1 LFSRKKTTTDQP
13 VANIMER
20 NDCENLKNNLSMK
33 NCKETNSGNMT
44 ISEEKVTN
52 KSFLYD
58 NLTTPTQ
65 QAYFHH
71 LLWTHRH
78 ATFVY
83 CAVFCSFGM
92 GIAFLGP
99 TLWDLACQTSTPI
112 RTMTWVFFV
121 QSLFIMLGSLSGG
134 QLLYFFHASR
144 INLFCMA
151 MVCLTLAT
159 IPTCGTIYSLAT
171 ILAIMGIHL
180 GIIDTTV
187 NVSIINLYQKH
198 VAPFAATLHFCY
210 GFGAFLS
217 PIIAGPFLKNF
228 DCTQLID
235 NSTSN
240 TSWIEQ
246 SFLSAQWEEIVH
258 NQPTNMADVQ
268 EQLKVHIAFQIMAA
282 LQVPVILLLIS
293 LVIKEKFTQK
303 STDETTFFTTDYQ
316 NISPDS
322 ELTKLLDSTS
332 VNGKI
337 VIAMAGLIL
346 FFADGLQAMFG
357 SLIFSYSRL
366 TVKKL
371 HTSEAAT
378 LNALFWGSLAIGRI
392 MAIFCTIHIIPIC
405 LLFINI
411 FGTTLAMLFL
421 ATFGHNRAALYFG
434 TSMAG
439 VFISST
445 YPMVISV
452 VEQRANHSL
461 CYLLPVD
468 LLLPAETAI
477 SFIVVAAAIGE
488 TLYPVLVGHLFDSYG
503 WSVFLI
509 FGSVTCAG
517 MIVASLVL
525 RQCAFKRSADHSDQ
539 RPSSAASFTSGDDHD
554 HHHGNQWK
562 LPLLEASN
570 RPSKVYQ
577 TATVGEQQ

>member
-1 LFSRKKTTTDQP
+1 
-13 VANIMER
+13 MEH
-20 NDCENLKNNLSMK
+20 NDCKDVKNNFNMK
-33 NCKETNSGNMT
+33 NCKATCPENMT

-52 KSFLYD
+52 KGFLYD

-65 QAYFHH
+65 QAYFRH

-92 GIAFLGP
+92 CIAFLGP

-112 RTMTWVFFV
+112 STMTWVFFV

-134 QLLYFFHASR
+134 QLLYFFYASR
-144 INLFCMA
+144 LNLFCMA
-151 MVCLTLAT
+151 MVCLTLAI

-171 ILAIMGIHL
+171 ILAIMGFHL

-217 PIIAGPFLKNF
+217 PIIAEPFLKNF

-268 EQLKVHIAFQIMAA
+268 EQLKVHIAFQIMSA

-293 LVIKEKFTQK
+293 LVFKEKFTPK
-303 STDETTFFTTDYQ
+303 STDEAFFTTDYQ

-322 ELTKLLDSTS
+322 EVTELLDSTS
-332 VNGKI
+332 LNGKT

-366 TVKKL
+366 TVKNL
-371 HTSEAAT
+371 HISEAAT
-378 LNALFWGSLAIGRI
+378 LNALFWGFFAIGRI

-434 TSMAG
+434 TSLAG
-439 VFISST
+439 IFISST

-452 VEQRANHSL
+452 VEQRINHVS
-461 CYLLPVD
+461 PVD
-468 LLLPAETAI
+468 LFAETAI

-488 TLYPVLVGHLFDSYG
+488 TLYPVLVGHLFDTYG

-525 RQCAFKRSADHSDQ
+525 RQLAFKRRKADHSDQ
-539 RPSSAASFTSGDDHD
+539 RSSSVAGFTSGD
-554 HHHGNQWK
+554 NQWK
-562 LPLLEASN
+562 LPLLEATK

-577 TATVGEQQ
+577 TATANEHEQQHANNKQN

>member
-1 LFSRKKTTTDQP
+1 
-13 VANIMER
+13 MEH
-20 NDCENLKNNLSMK
+20 NDCKDVKNNFNMK
-33 NCKETNSGNMT
+33 NCKATCPENMT

-52 KSFLYD
+52 KGFLYD

-65 QAYFHH
+65 QAYFRH

-92 GIAFLGP
+92 CIAFLGP

-112 RTMTWVFFV
+112 STMTWVFFV

-134 QLLYFFHASR
+134 QLLYFFYASR
-144 INLFCMA
+144 LNLFCMA
-151 MVCLTLAT
+151 MVCLTLAI

-171 ILAIMGIHL
+171 ILAIMGFHL

-217 PIIAGPFLKNF
+217 PIIAEPFLKNF

-268 EQLKVHIAFQIMAA
+268 EQLKVHIAFQIMSA

-293 LVIKEKFTQK
+293 LVFKEKFTPK
-303 STDETTFFTTDYQ
+303 STDEAFFTTDYQ

-322 ELTKLLDSTS
+322 EVTELLDSTS
-332 VNGKI
+332 LNGKT

-346 FFADGLQAMFG
+346 FFADGLQSAYVTKCNSSKCKSFFLKVREG
-357 SLIFSYSRL
+357 LKKTNCEYKVAKQTSY
-366 TVKKL
+366 
-371 HTSEAAT
+371 
-378 LNALFWGSLAIGRI
+378 NIGKQ
-392 MAIFCTIHIIPIC
+392 
-405 LLFINI
+405 

-434 TSMAG
+434 TSLAG
-439 VFISST
+439 IFISST

-452 VEQRANHSL
+452 VEQRINHVSQ
-461 CYLLPVD
+461 
-468 LLLPAETAI
+468 TAI

-488 TLYPVLVGHLFDSYG
+488 TLYPVLVGHLFDTYG

-525 RQCAFKRSADHSDQ
+525 RQLAFKRRKADHSDQ
-539 RPSSAASFTSGDDHD
+539 RSSSVASFTSGD
-554 HHHGNQWK
+554 NQWK
-562 LPLLEASN
+562 LPLLEATK

-577 TATVGEQQ
+577 TATANEHEQQHANNKQN

>member
-1 LFSRKKTTTDQP
+1 LKTTTDQP

-52 KSFLYD
+52 RSFLYD

-134 QLLYFFHASR
+134 QLLY
-144 INLFCMA
+144 L
-151 MVCLTLAT
+151 
-159 IPTCGTIYSLAT
+159 TIYSLAT

-303 STDETTFFTTDYQ
+303 STDETFFTTDYQ

-322 ELTKLLDSTS
+322 ELTELLNSTS

-371 HTSEAAT
+371 HSSEAAT

-405 LLFINI
+405 LLFTNI

-452 VEQRANHSL
+452 VKQRANHVSQ
-461 CYLLPVD
+461 
-468 LLLPAETAI
+468 TAI

-525 RQCAFKRSADHSDQ
+525 RQCTFKRSADHSDQ

-554 HHHGNQWK
+554 HHHHKNQWK
-562 LPLLEASN
+562 LPLLEASK

>member
-1 LFSRKKTTTDQP
+1 
-13 VANIMER
+13 MER
-20 NDCENLKNNLSMK
+20 NDCKDLKNNLSMK

-52 KSFLYD
+52 RSFLYD

-180 GIIDTTV
+180 GIIDTT
-187 NVSIINLYQKH
+187 
-198 VAPFAATLHFCY
+198 TLHFCY

-282 LQVPVILLLIS
+282 LQVRTLYILQSIENNESTLVIL
-293 LVIKEKFTQK
+293 F
-303 STDETTFFTTDYQ
+303 
-316 NISPDS
+316 
-322 ELTKLLDSTS
+322 
-332 VNGKI
+332 
-337 VIAMAGLIL
+337 
-346 FFADGLQAMFG
+346 
-357 SLIFSYSRL
+357 
-366 TVKKL
+366 
-371 HTSEAAT
+371 
-378 LNALFWGSLAIGRI
+378 
-392 MAIFCTIHIIPIC
+392 
-405 LLFINI
+405 
-411 FGTTLAMLFL
+411 
-421 ATFGHNRAALYFG
+421 
-434 TSMAG
+434 
-439 VFISST
+439 
-445 YPMVISV
+445 
-452 VEQRANHSL
+452 
-461 CYLLPVD
+461 
-468 LLLPAETAI
+468 
-477 SFIVVAAAIGE
+477 
-488 TLYPVLVGHLFDSYG
+488 
-503 WSVFLI
+503 
-509 FGSVTCAG
+509 
-517 MIVASLVL
+517 
-525 RQCAFKRSADHSDQ
+525 
-539 RPSSAASFTSGDDHD
+539 
-554 HHHGNQWK
+554 
-562 LPLLEASN
+562 
-570 RPSKVYQ
+570 
-577 TATVGEQQ
+577 

>member
-1 LFSRKKTTTDQP
+1 
-13 VANIMER
+13 
-20 NDCENLKNNLSMK
+20 
-33 NCKETNSGNMT
+33 MT

-71 LLWTHRH
+71 LLWTHRY

-112 RTMTWVFFV
+112 RTMTW
-121 QSLFIMLGSLSGG
+121 
-134 QLLYFFHASR
+134 
-144 INLFCMA
+144 
-151 MVCLTLAT
+151 
-159 IPTCGTIYSLAT
+159 
-171 ILAIMGIHL
+171 
-180 GIIDTTV
+180 
-187 NVSIINLYQKH
+187 
-198 VAPFAATLHFCY
+198 TLHFCY

-268 EQLKVHIAFQIMAA
+268 EQLQVHIAFQIMAA

-293 LVIKEKFTQK
+293 LVFKEKFTQK
-303 STDETTFFTTDYQ
+303 STDETFFTTDYQ

-322 ELTKLLDSTS
+322 ELTELLDSTS

-346 FFADGLQAMFG
+346 FFADGLQG
-357 SLIFSYSRL
+357 SF
-366 TVKKL
+366 
-371 HTSEAAT
+371 
-378 LNALFWGSLAIGRI
+378 AIGRI

-411 FGTTLAMLFL
+411 SCLNVGKA
-421 ATFGHNRAALYFG
+421 ACNSSRNEKKSKTF
-434 TSMAG
+434 
-439 VFISST
+439 I
-445 YPMVISV
+445 
-452 VEQRANHSL
+452 
-461 CYLLPVD
+461 
-468 LLLPAETAI
+468 
-477 SFIVVAAAIGE
+477 
-488 TLYPVLVGHLFDSYG
+488 HLIMTNE
-503 WSVFLI
+503 W
-509 FGSVTCAG
+509 
-517 MIVASLVL
+517 
-525 RQCAFKRSADHSDQ
+525 
-539 RPSSAASFTSGDDHD
+539 HD
-554 HHHGNQWK
+554 I
-562 LPLLEASN
+562 L
-570 RPSKVYQ
+570 
-577 TATVGEQQ
+577 

>member
-112 RTMTWVFFV
+112 RTMTW
-121 QSLFIMLGSLSGG
+121 
-134 QLLYFFHASR
+134 
-144 INLFCMA
+144 
-151 MVCLTLAT
+151 
-159 IPTCGTIYSLAT
+159 
-171 ILAIMGIHL
+171 
-180 GIIDTTV
+180 
-187 NVSIINLYQKH
+187 
-198 VAPFAATLHFCY
+198 TLHFCY

-346 FFADGLQAMFG
+346 FFADGLQ
-357 SLIFSYSRL
+357 
-366 TVKKL
+366 
-371 HTSEAAT
+371 
-378 LNALFWGSLAIGRI
+378 GSLAIGRI

>member
-1 LFSRKKTTTDQP
+1 MQGLTTDQP
-13 VANIMER
+13 VANVMEH
-20 NDCENLKNNLSMK
+20 NDCKDVKNNFSMK
-33 NCKETNSGNMT
+33 NCKETRPGNMT
-44 ISEEKVTN
+44 ISEEKVKN
-52 KSFLYD
+52 KGFLYD

-65 QAYFHH
+65 QAYFRH

-92 GIAFLGP
+92 CIAFLGP

-112 RTMTWVFFV
+112 PTMTWVFFV

-134 QLLYFFHASR
+134 QLLYFFHASH

-151 MVCLTLAT
+151 MVCLTLAI

-217 PIIAGPFLKNF
+217 PIIAEPFLKNF

-293 LVIKEKFTQK
+293 LVFKEKFTPK
-303 STDETTFFTTDYQ
+303 STDETFFTTDYQ

-322 ELTKLLDSTS
+322 EVTELLDSTS
-332 VNGKI
+332 LNGKT

-366 TVKKL
+366 TVKNL
-371 HTSEAAT
+371 HISEAAT
-378 LNALFWGSLAIGRI
+378 LNALFWGFFATGRI

-434 TSMAG
+434 TSLAG
-439 VFISST
+439 IFISST

-452 VEQRANHSL
+452 VEQRANHVSQ
-461 CYLLPVD
+461 
-468 LLLPAETAI
+468 TAI

-509 FGSVTCAG
+509 FGSVTCVG

-525 RQCAFKRSADHSDQ
+525 RQRAFKQRGADHSDQ
-539 RPSSAASFTSGDDHD
+539 RPSSAESFTSGDDHHH

-562 LPLLEASN
+562 LPLLEAAK
-570 RPSKVYQ
+570 RPSKIYQ
-577 TATVGEQQ
+577 TAIDGEQQQQQQHANNKQN